1 MYYGRIRTMEN
12 FKIKDSYNVNDLFAL
27 VARLRDPETG
37 CAWDKV
43 QTHESIRKNF
53 IEETYEVCDAIDKGD
68 LDLLKEELGDVLL
81 QVALHAE
88 MERQLGHF
96 DIADVADG
104 VCKKLVLRHPHVFGE
119 IVAKD
124 SDTVLT
130 NWEAIKRKEKD
141 QKTGADSV
149 LDVPRA
155 LPALMRSQKVQKRAG
170 YVGFD
175 YENAEQAMSD
185 LRSEV
190 DELCEAIRGDTNV
203 EEEIG
208 DLLFAAVNV
217 SRFQK
222 LDAEQALE
230 KACDKFTAR
239 FLVVEKLAADR
250 GVDMKTAGIDDLNAL
265 WAEAK
270 KQVISDAK

>member
-1 MYYGRIRTMEN
+1 MEN

-190 DELCEAIRGDTNV
+190 DELCEAIRGGTNV

-239 FLVVEKLAADR
+239 FLVVEKLAAER